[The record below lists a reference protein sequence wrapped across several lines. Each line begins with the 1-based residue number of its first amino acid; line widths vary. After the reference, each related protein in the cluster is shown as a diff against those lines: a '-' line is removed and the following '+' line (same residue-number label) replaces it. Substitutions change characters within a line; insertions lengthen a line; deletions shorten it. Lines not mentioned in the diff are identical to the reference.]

1 MVYEIPMVEN
11 YGNGFYKI
19 TTVSATVSTTTPT
32 VTTRFLHTL
41 PTIGLPTILPLAK
54 AVKRQKDFPICGRTT
69 TRFGKQWLRAWAAQG
84 NPNIRHVL
92 RVPEF
97 TPRRFA
103 LSLLIV
109 QSLTRE
115 FLSTPQET

>member
-1 MVYEIPMVEN
+1 MVYGIPMVEN

-19 TTVSATVSTTTPT
+19 TTVSTTVSTTTPT

-41 PTIGLPTILPLAK
+41 PTLGLSQVLHRVSTEN
-54 AVKRQKDFPICGRTT
+54 
-69 TRFGKQWLRAWAAQG
+69 RAS
-84 NPNIRHVL
+84 RHVL